1 MVNTVNV
8 RGKLISNKKITQRGD
23 GRKSVK
29 LKANINSKIRIKK
42 V

>member
-1 MVNTVNV
+1 MANTVNV

-23 GRKSVK
+23 GRKKVK

>member
-23 GRKSVK
+23 GRKKVK

>member
-1 MVNTVNV
+1 MANTVSV
-8 RGKLISNKKITQRGD
+8 RGKLLSNKKITQRGD
-23 GRKSVK
+23 GRKTVK

>member
-1 MVNTVNV
+1 MANV
-8 RGKLISNKKITQRGD
+8 TKIRGKLISNKKITQRCD